1 MMLSGLEW
9 KETEEKETREDA
21 ISVFLMRAD
30 TISSYGFETWTG
42 EPTPVEEVFGW
53 YEEQNFVNE

>member
-53 YEEQNFVNE
+53 